1 MVIHVITC
9 DKSIMF
15 VENVTHIYDFTV
27 VKPLLCDVET
37 ETTSSY
43 VCRLVVLSFSQF
55 FENTLG

>member
-15 VENVTHIYDFTV
+15 VEKVTHIYDFTV
-27 VKPLLCDVET
+27 VKLLYCDFET

-43 VCRLVVLSFSQF
+43 VCFR
-55 FENTLG
+55 